1 MAPGRRLLS
10 PQEFGFSLTRT
21 AIIVSP
27 YFPPASLAGVHRARL
42 LAKHLPA
49 CGWDPVVVC
58 VDARHYAQS
67 LDPALAALVPPSVE
81 TAKVGALPAGLSR
94 AIGVGDIGLR
104 AWGALA
110 AAATRLVRARP
121 APVALITGSP
131 FYPMLMAGRLRAAGA
146 PVVLDFQDPWV
157 SAWGAAQ
164 PRRSKAGLSHRLARL
179 LEPRALGGASFV
191 TSVSQT
197 QNRQMAERYRWLD
210 PSRMAAIPI
219 GGDPDDF
226 DAVRATDAGRRD
238 DLLDPGAINLSFVGA
253 FMPRSGPVAEVLF
266 RALRRLR
273 SEEPELANRI
283 RLNFVGTSNQ
293 PDDHSLFQALPL
305 ARRHGVADCVR
316 EFPARVPYLEAL
328 GALARSDGVLLIGS
342 DEPHYTASKIYP
354 ALMCGRPWLSLFH
367 RDSSA
372 HAILR
377 AAGGGVAL
385 SFATQADLEAVET
398 DVAGALRRIARAPH
412 SLGRPDAAAWKDFH
426 ARSVAEHYAAIF
438 ERLRPEA
445 VARHSS
451 RAATAALRAP

>member
-1 MAPGRRLLS
+1 MT
-10 PQEFGFSLTRT
+10 QT

-58 VDARHYAQS
+58 VDERHYEQS
-67 LDPALAALVPPSVE
+67 TDPALAALVPPTVE
-81 TAKVGALPAGLSR
+81 TVKVGALSAGPLR
-94 AIGVGDIGLR
+94 AVGVGDIGLR

-110 AAATRLVRARP
+110 AAASRLVRARS
-121 APVALITGSP
+121 APVVLITGSP
-131 FYPMLMAGRLRAAGA
+131 FYPMLMARRLRAAGA

-157 SAWGAAQ
+157 SAWGAGQ
-164 PRRSKAGLSHRLARL
+164 PRWSKAGLSHRLAVR
-179 LEPRALGGASFV
+179 LEPRALRGASFV
-191 TSVSQT
+191 TSVSET

-226 DAVRATDAGRRD
+226 GAVRANARRRNEF
-238 DLLDPGAINLSFVGA
+238 LDPDAINLSFVGA
-253 FMPRSGPVAEVLF
+253 FMPRSGPVADAVF

-283 RLNFVGTSNQ
+283 SLNFVGTSNQ
-293 PDDHSLFQALPL
+293 PDDHSHFQALPL
-305 ARRHGVADCVR
+305 AHAHGVADRVR

-328 GALARSDGVLLIGS
+328 GILAGSDGVLLIGS

-354 ALMCGRPWLSLFH
+354 ALMSGRPWLSLFH

-372 HAILR
+372 HAILS
-377 AAGGGVAL
+377 AAGGGLAL
-385 SFATQADLEAVET
+385 SFAAHADLEAVET
-398 DVAGALRRIARAPH
+398 DIANALRRIALAPG
-412 SLGRPDAAAWKDFH
+412 SLGRASADAWKDFH
-426 ARSVAEHYAAIF
+426 AGGVAEQYAAIF
-438 ERLRPEA
+438 DRLRSEA
-445 VARHSS
+445 GARQSS
-451 RAATAALRAP
+451 LSAAMFRPDLRAP